1 MTLLFREI
9 HLLNPYRGIM
19 EAPARTA
26 RRLLFGFGIA
36 LLLATA
42 FALIDG
48 RLPPSECPEETY
60 NCTASNEFG
69 WFLPAATILTLFSG
83 YLLHLGIEKGFNFS
97 IIENV
102 PCRRFLYPERVNING
117 YFRFTRRKPSF
128 GCLGRL
134 RTGFVII

>member
-1 MTLLFREI
+1 
-9 HLLNPYRGIM
+9 M

-36 LLLATA
+36 LLLATS

-48 RLPPSECPEETY
+48 RLPPSECPEDTY

-83 YLLHLGIEKGFNFS
+83 YLLHLGIEKGFNSPLLKMFPVADSSTQRES
-97 IIENV
+97 ISMDISDSQDESHLSDAWADLEQGLLSSKEN
-102 PCRRFLYPERVNING
+102 EEE
-117 YFRFTRRKPSF
+117 
-128 GCLGRL
+128 
-134 RTGFVII
+134 